1 MKRYIWLFTLT
12 SVFGLFLNSYQHRV
26 VLGQAADSPSVKTV
40 KTVTLKGEVV
50 DMHCFVTRHGGE
62 GRGASHAGCANACLA
77 RNVTAGFVATDG
89 KVYLLFD
96 EKPFPVKEKIA
107 GLAGQSVTLSGD
119 VVERDGVRGIL
130 LKSISVTQ

>member
-1 MKRYIWLFTLT
+1 MKRYIWLFAFP
-12 SVFGLFLNSYQHRV
+12 VAFGLFLNSYAHRV
-26 VLGQAADSPSVKTV
+26 VFGQALDTPTV
-40 KTVTLKGEVV
+40 TTVTLKGEVV

-77 RNVTAGFVATDG
+77 RNVTAGFVASDG

-107 GLAGQSVTLSGD
+107 GLAGQTVTLTGT
-119 VVERDGVRGIL
+119 VVQRDGVRGIL
-130 LKSISVTQ
+130 LKSISPTQ

>member
-1 MKRYIWLFTLT
+1 MKRYIWLF
-12 SVFGLFLNSYQHRV
+12 VVAVAIGFFLNSYEHRV
-26 VLGQAADSPSVKTV
+26 VFGQAADAPS
-40 KTVTLKGEVV
+40 TVTLKGEVV

-77 RNVTAGFVATDG
+77 RNVTAGFVAGDG

-107 GLAGQSVTLSGD
+107 GLAGQAVTLTGA

-130 LKSISVTQ
+130 LKSISPTQ

>member
-1 MKRYIWLFTLT
+1 MKRYIWLFAITVAIGLFVN
-12 SVFGLFLNSYQHRV
+12 SDAERPVFG
-26 VLGQAADSPSVKTV
+26 QAPAAT
-40 KTVTLKGEVV
+40 TVTFKGEVV

-77 RNVTAGFVATDG
+77 RNVTAGFVASDS

-107 GLAGQSVTLSGD
+107 GLAGKAVTLTGA

-130 LKSISVTQ
+130 LKSIAETQ

>member
-1 MKRYIWLFTLT
+1 MKRFIGLIAL
-12 SVFGLFLNSYQHRV
+12 SVAFGFFMNSYEHRV
-26 VLGQAADSPSVKTV
+26 VFGQAPDSP
-40 KTVTLKGEVV
+40 TVTLKGEVV

-77 RNVTAGFVATDG
+77 RNVTAGFVASDG

-107 GLAGQSVTLSGD
+107 GLAGLAVTLTGA

-130 LKSISVTQ
+130 LKSISPTQ

>member
-1 MKRYIWLFTLT
+1 MKRYIAILATAIALGVFFNLNEGRV
-12 SVFGLFLNSYQHRV
+12 VFG
-26 VLGQAADSPSVKTV
+26 QAPDESTAT
-40 KTVTLKGEVV
+40 TVTLKGEVV

-62 GRGASHAGCANACLA
+62 GRGPSHAGCANACLA
-77 RNVTAGFVATDG
+77 RNVTAGFIASGG

-107 GLAGQSVTLSGD
+107 GLAGQAVTLSGT

-130 LKSISVTQ
+130 LKSISPSQ

>member
-1 MKRYIWLFTLT
+1 MKRYIWLIAVAMAIGFFLNLYEQRV
-12 SVFGLFLNSYQHRV
+12 VFG
-26 VLGQAADSPSVKTV
+26 QAPDAA
-40 KTVTLKGEVV
+40 TVTMKGEVV

-77 RNVTAGFVATDG
+77 RNVTAGFVASDG

-107 GLAGQSVTLSGD
+107 GLAGQAVTLTGA

-130 LKSISVTQ
+130 LKSINPTQ

>member
-1 MKRYIWLFTLT
+1 MKRYIFLFVVT
-12 SVFGLFLNSYQHRV
+12 VAFGLIVNSHGHRV
-26 VLGQAADSPSVKTV
+26 ALGQAPDAT
-40 KTVTLKGEVV
+40 TVTLKGEVV
-50 DMHCFVTRHGGE
+50 DMHCFVNRHGGE

-77 RNVTAGFVATDG
+77 RNVTAGFVASDG

-107 GLAGQSVTLSGD
+107 GLAGQTVTLTGA

-130 LKSISVTQ
+130 LKSISPMP

>member
-1 MKRYIWLFTLT
+1 MKRYFWVLVVT
-12 SVFGLFLNSYQHRV
+12 VAFGLLSNSYEHRV
-26 VLGQAADSPSVKTV
+26 VFGQAPDAT
-40 KTVTLKGEVV
+40 TVTLKGEVV

-77 RNVTAGFVATDG
+77 RSVTAGFVASDG

-96 EKPFPVKEKIA
+96 EKPFPVKDKIA
-107 GLAGQSVTLSGD
+107 GLAGQPVTLTGA

-130 LKSISVTQ
+130 LKSISPVQ

>member
-1 MKRYIWLFTLT
+1 MKRCIWLFA
-12 SVFGLFLNSYQHRV
+12 VAVAIGFFLNSYEHRV
-26 VLGQAADSPSVKTV
+26 VFGQAPDAPS
-40 KTVTLKGEVV
+40 TVTLKGEVV

-77 RNVTAGFVATDG
+77 RNVTAGFVASDG

-107 GLAGQSVTLSGD
+107 GLAGQTVTLTGA

-130 LKSISVTQ
+130 LKSISPTQ

>member
-1 MKRYIWLFTLT
+1 MKRYIWLLA
-12 SVFGLFLNSYQHRV
+12 VAAAFGLFLNTNEGRAGF
-26 VLGQAADSPSVKTV
+26 GQGQDRQTV
-40 KTVTLKGEVV
+40 ALKGEVV

-77 RNVTAGFVATDG
+77 RNVTAGFVASDG

-107 GLAGQSVTLSGD
+107 GMAGQSVALTGI

-130 LKSISVTQ
+130 LKSISATSDR

>member
-1 MKRYIWLFTLT
+1 MKRYIWLIAVAVTIGF
-12 SVFGLFLNSYQHRV
+12 FLNSYEQRV
-26 VLGQAADSPSVKTV
+26 VFGQAADAP
-40 KTVTLKGEVV
+40 TVTMKGEVV

-107 GLAGQSVTLSGD
+107 GLAGQAVTLTGA

-130 LKSISVTQ
+130 LKSINPTQ

>member
-1 MKRYIWLFTLT
+1 MKRYIWLIAAAVTIGF
-12 SVFGLFLNSYQHRV
+12 FLNSYEQRV
-26 VLGQAADSPSVKTV
+26 VFGQAADAP
-40 KTVTLKGEVV
+40 TVTMKGEVV

-77 RNVTAGFVATDG
+77 RNVTAGFVASDG

-107 GLAGQSVTLSGD
+107 GLAGQAVTLTGA

-130 LKSISVTQ
+130 LKSINPSQ